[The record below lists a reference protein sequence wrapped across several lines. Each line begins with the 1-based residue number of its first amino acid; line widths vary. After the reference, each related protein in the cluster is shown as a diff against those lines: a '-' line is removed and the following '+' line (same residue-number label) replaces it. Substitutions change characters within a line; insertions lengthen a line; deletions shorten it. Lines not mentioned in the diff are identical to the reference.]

1 MGSRDEGVLVTLLD
15 LLLLL
20 GDFSKFLEALTATVF
35 IEGVVKAYRSSQLR
49 PVKVKALTLLNA
61 LLKALEPQKS

>member
-20 GDFSKFLEALTATVF
+20 GDFSKFLEALTSTVF
-35 IEGVVKAYRSSQLR
+35 IEGIVKAYRSSQLR

-61 LLKALEPQKS
+61 LLKAVESQKS

>member
-20 GDFSKFLEALTATVF
+20 GDFSKFLEALTAKVF
-35 IEGVVKAYRSSQLR
+35 IEGIVKAYRSSQLR

-61 LLKALEPQKS
+61 LLKAVEPQKS